1 MQLKNF
7 LDYLKYSGI
16 WITFAVNPYHWRV
29 ACNSE
34 DDGFGLIIHSLT
46 IGPLTIKGVVDN
58 GKW

>member
-29 ACNSE
+29 SCNSE
-34 DDGFGLIIHSLT
+34 DDGFGVIIHSLT
-46 IGPLTIKGVVDN
+46 VGPLTIKGVVDN